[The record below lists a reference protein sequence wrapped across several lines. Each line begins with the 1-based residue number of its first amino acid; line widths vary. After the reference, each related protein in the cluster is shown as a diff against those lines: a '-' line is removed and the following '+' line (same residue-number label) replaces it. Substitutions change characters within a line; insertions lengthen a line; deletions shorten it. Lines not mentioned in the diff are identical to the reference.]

1 MWESVD
7 HSGDETK
14 TTVVQ
19 MSTPVTSEVC
29 GPMTSSYLSL
39 LTSSDW
45 CTVTN
50 DILSL
55 LQTST
60 KVRHEPGVKV
70 KDGTTF

>member
-19 MSTPVTSEVC
+19 TSTPVTSEVC